1 MKTVVCLPI
10 YNEEESLQDMIDQIR
25 EIGFDFFIVDEH
37 SKDKT
42 LEIAKKNGVPV
53 YQRDGSG
60 KGWGVRKAVEVA
72 KKMGCDNLALIDCDC
87 TYPPKYISELLKY
100 LPEYDLI
107 IGKRAIGD
115 IPKLNRLPNKFFN
128 FLINMLFLSSLK
140 DVNSG
145 LRVIKLDKI
154 PDLDAEKFDIEA
166 QITIRALKKGLKIKE
181 VPIEYLERKGKP
193 KVRVKDGLVILSR
206 IIKERFKSHC

>member
-1 MKTVVCLPI
+1 MKTVVCLPV

-25 EIGFDFFIVDEH
+25 EVGFDLFVVDEH

-42 LEIAKKNGVPV
+42 LEIAEKNRVPV

-72 KKMGCDNLALIDCDC
+72 KKMGYDNLALIDCDC
-87 TYPPKYISELLKY
+87 TYPPKYIPELLKY
-100 LPEYDLI
+100 LPEYDMA
-107 IGKRAIGD
+107 IGKRAISD
-115 IPKLNRLPNKFFN
+115 IPRLNRLPNKFFN

-145 LRVIKLDKI
+145 LRVIKLDQI

-166 QITIRALKKGLKIKE
+166 QITIRALKKGLRIKE
-181 VPIEYLERKGKP
+181 IPIEYLERKGKP
-193 KVRVKDGLVILSR
+193 KVRVKDGLVILFR
-206 IIKERFKSHC
+206 IIRERFQ